1 GMDGVAWYRTSFEL
15 SPAGARAGVT
25 LGVGR
30 IDDSDTTWVNGVEV
44 GRTHMQYNL
53 ARAYAVPASAL
64 RAGSNT
70 VAVRVTD
77 TGGGGGIHGP
87 AQEVFVQPAGAAP
100 RPLAG
105 SWKFRPAQ
113 VTALV
118 LDDNKNQRPTLLY
131 NAMIAPLQP
140 LPLRGVIWY
149 QGESNAGSVEQALRY
164 REQFPA
170 MIRQWRAQWNAP
182 QLPFLWVQ
190 LASWHSGGDQ
200 GDTSPWAVLRE
211 SQTATLSLPATA
223 EAVAID
229 IGDVADIHPTNK
241 QDVGKRLALAA
252 RRVAYGE
259 RVVDSGPAFAGATFD
274 EGAA

>member
-1 GMDGVAWYRTSFEL
+1 
-15 SPAGARAGVT
+15 SPAGAQAGVT

-44 GRTHMQYNL
+44 GSTHMQYNL

-100 RPLAG
+100 RALAG

-149 QGESNAGSVEQALRY
+149 QG
-164 REQFPA
+164 
-170 MIRQWRAQWNAP
+170 
-182 QLPFLWVQ
+182 
-190 LASWHSGGDQ
+190 
-200 GDTSPWAVLRE
+200 DTSPWAVLRE

-229 IGDVADIHPTNK
+229 IGDVADIHPKNK
-241 QDVGKRLALAA
+241 QDVGKR
-252 RRVAYGE
+252 
-259 RVVDSGPAFAGATFD
+259 
-274 EGAA
+274 